1 MSDVSQYPM
10 PRDPT
15 LYRLAG
21 RDRERGRLRD
31 PDVPPVAP
39 PAVPLI
45 DSREARSDTPPKD

>member
-1 MSDVSQYPM
+1 M